1 MLVATR
7 RPSGNFALARII
19 SILTLC
25 QPIQTVAEITVCA
38 TAVELRLNNP
48 DRLFLAYHQ
57 LKHHQFVSETNY
69 KKLAYTVEE
78 AAELLSL
85 SRAHVYRLLDLG
97 QLGSISIGRSRRI
110 TSAQLSDFLKG
121 LEQRSGLP
129 RSATRF

>member
-1 MLVATR
+1 M
-7 RPSGNFALARII
+7 
-19 SILTLC
+19 
-25 QPIQTVAEITVCA
+25 TVCA
-38 TAVELRLNNP
+38 TAVEPRLNNP
-48 DRLFLAYHQ
+48 DCSSHPKNQ
-57 LKHHQFVSETNY
+57 LKHHQSVSETNY